1 MSVFTISFAIQV
13 RDWLIRV
20 LWVGINQ
27 SRPRIVMVIINSENC
42 YVIYLLRIINIQI
55 LYYRY
60 LIGIGM
66 LKPRKFE
73 TQLQGLK
80 LIYSYR
86 SYVK

>member
-60 LIGIGM
+60 LICIGM